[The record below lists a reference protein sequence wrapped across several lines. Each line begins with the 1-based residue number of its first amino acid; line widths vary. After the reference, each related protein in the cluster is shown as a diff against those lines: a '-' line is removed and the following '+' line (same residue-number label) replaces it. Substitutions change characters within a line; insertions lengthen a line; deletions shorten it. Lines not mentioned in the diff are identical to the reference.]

1 VREVAARDG
10 VPLGVRLQPSSAVMQ
25 ELLDLVM
32 TDPVVLVV
40 VENWDEDVQVR
51 EQF

>member
-1 VREVAARDG
+1 
-10 VPLGVRLQPSSAVMQ
+10 MQ